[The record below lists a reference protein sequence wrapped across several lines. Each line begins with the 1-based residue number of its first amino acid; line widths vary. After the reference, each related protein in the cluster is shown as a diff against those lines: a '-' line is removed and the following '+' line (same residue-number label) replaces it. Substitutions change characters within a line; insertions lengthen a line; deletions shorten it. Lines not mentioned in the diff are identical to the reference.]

1 MMGWLLMLLAALAA
15 CLPQVANA
23 HAAGTPQL
31 SNVPAGPYRVY
42 VWTDPEPLRVGD
54 MHLSVL
60 VTMVPESGDATDPQ
74 QPERPVED
82 AQVTVQ
88 FVPASGEGDP
98 LTWHPV
104 PQESLGTVYYELDA
118 TLPTPGDWLFKIQVE
133 GPEGKGAVDFQDEVA
148 PAREVNWGLLAV
160 GALVLLL
167 AVALAGRWSRRGE
180 AQTIPARRTRRS
192 SQGRTGP
199 DRV

>member
-1 MMGWLLMLLAALAA
+1 MMGRLLVLLAALGTFR
-15 CLPQVANA
+15 PQLVGA

-82 AQVTVQ
+82 ARVTVQ
-88 FVPASGEGDP
+88 FVPADGQGEP

-104 PQESLGTVYYELDA
+104 PQESLGTTYYELDA
-118 TLPTPGDWLFKIQVE
+118 TLPTPGDWVFKIQVE
-133 GPEGKGAVDFQDEVA
+133 GPEGEGTVDFQDEVV

-160 GALVLLL
+160 GALILLL
-167 AVALAGRWSRRGE
+167 AVALAGRWSRRRE
-180 AQTIPARRTRRS
+180 AQAAPRGSTRRGG
-192 SQGRTGP
+192 QGRTGP
-199 DRV
+199 GRA